1 MLVLGANYS
10 PEPTG
15 NAPYTSALSRALVA
29 RGAQVQV
36 ITTFPHYPGWRVH
49 DGYRGWSRRETIDGV
64 DVLRLRHYVPGAPT
78 PVRRLLAELSFGMR
92 SAAVRWPDVDVVLLV
107 SPSLFSAAVASVRLA
122 VRRQGRRAAPGVV
135 LWTQDLYSLGVA
147 ETGVVGGRPARAVRR
162 VESWVV
168 RSADGVVAIHD
179 RFARHLSE
187 ALGADARAVR
197 TVRNWT
203 HLRPTGAIDV
213 RGVRAELGWGDEL
226 VVLHAGNQGAKQ
238 GLENVV
244 EAARAA
250 DAQGAPVRFVLLGD
264 GSRRAAL
271 QAAASGIR
279 SIQLVDP
286 LPEDRFPAALAA
298 ADVLLVNELAG
309 LAEMSVPSKLT
320 SYFDA
325 GRAVLAATSA
335 GSTTAHEIQASGA
348 GVRVDA
354 EDPQALLAAALE
366 LAADPARRRALGDA
380 GRRYRRD
387 VLSEEVAVDRFEEW
401 LSHHAVRARRPDDR
415 RDATAV
421 APT

>member
-1 MLVLGANYS
+1 
-10 PEPTG
+10 
-15 NAPYTSALSRALVA
+15 
-29 RGAQVQV
+29 
-36 ITTFPHYPGWRVH
+36 
-49 DGYRGWSRRETIDGV
+49 
-64 DVLRLRHYVPGAPT
+64 
-78 PVRRLLAELSFGMR
+78 
-92 SAAVRWPDVDVVLLV
+92 
-107 SPSLFSAAVASVRLA
+107 
-122 VRRQGRRAAPGVV
+122 
-135 LWTQDLYSLGVA
+135 
-147 ETGVVGGRPARAVRR
+147 
-162 VESWVV
+162 
-168 RSADGVVAIHD
+168 
-179 RFARHLSE
+179 
-187 ALGADARAVR
+187 
-197 TVRNWT
+197 
-203 HLRPTGAIDV
+203 
-213 RGVRAELGWGDEL
+213 EL

-354 EDPQALLAAALE
+354 EDPQALL
-366 LAADPARRRALGDA
+366 
-380 GRRYRRD
+380 
-387 VLSEEVAVDRFEEW
+387 
-401 LSHHAVRARRPDDR
+401 
-415 RDATAV
+415 
-421 APT
+421 